1 VVVITGA
8 STGIGR
14 ALAFAWAERAAR
26 LVLNARNVDAL
37 EAVASTC
44 RVRGADA
51 VAVPGD
57 ITDATVQSALV
68 EGAQASFGGID
79 VLVNNA
85 GVGLYG
91 AFASIAPATLREVL
105 ELNTV
110 APMRL
115 TQLAMPALEQSRG
128 TVVMMS
134 SIAGLVAMPRTGG
147 YAASKFALE
156 ALSASLRAELAA
168 QGSAVRVC
176 VVRPGL
182 TETDFVEN
190 ARVTEGVPTRTASRA
205 SARHGLKGVPVMSAE
220 AVAQATLHAVD
231 RGLAELDLTL
241 GARALATLGRVS
253 RPALRAVLA
262 RMAPRLGVARRQR

>member
-1 VVVITGA
+1 MPRRSPVVVITGA

-26 LVLNARNVDAL
+26 LVLNARSVDAL
-37 EAVASTC
+37 EEVASTC
-44 RVRGADA
+44 RVNGADA
-51 VAVPGD
+51 VVVPGD
-57 ITDATVQSALV
+57 ITQSAVQTALV
-68 EGAQASFGGID
+68 EGARASFGAID

-91 AFASIAPATLREVL
+91 AFESIDPTTLREVI
-105 ELNTV
+105 ELNAI
-110 APMRL
+110 APLRV
-115 TQLAMPALEQSRG
+115 TQLALPALEESRG

-134 SIAGLVAMPRTGG
+134 SIAGLVSMPRTGG

-156 ALSASLRAELAA
+156 ALSSSLRAELAA

-182 TETDFVEN
+182 TETPFAEN
-190 ARVTEGVPTRTASRA
+190 ARVTDRGAPTRT
-205 SARHGLKGVPVMSAE
+205 GMKGAAIMSPE
-220 AVAQATLHAVD
+220 EVAQRTLEAVD
-231 RGLAELDLTL
+231 RGAPEIDLTI

-253 RPALRAVLA
+253 RPALRTVLA
-262 RMAPRLGVARRQR
+262 RMAPRLGVGRRRG

>member
-1 VVVITGA
+1 MPRRSPVVVVTGA

-37 EAVASTC
+37 EEVASTC

-51 VAVPGD
+51 VIVPGD
-57 ITDATVQSALV
+57 ITKSAVQSALV
-68 EGAQASFGGID
+68 EGAQASFGSID

-91 AFASIAPATLREVL
+91 AFDAIAPETLREVL

-110 APMRL
+110 APMRV
-115 TQLAMPALEQSRG
+115 TQLALPALEASRG

-156 ALSASLRAELAA
+156 ALSTSLRAELAA
-168 QGSAVRVC
+168 QGSSVRVC

-182 TETDFVEN
+182 TETAFAEN
-190 ARVTEGVPTRTASRA
+190 ARVAEGAPTRT
-205 SARHGLKGVPVMSAE
+205 GMKGVAIMSAE
-220 AVAQATLHAVD
+220 DVARATLHAVD
-231 RGLAELDLTL
+231 RGVAEIDLTL
-241 GARALATLGRVS
+241 GARALVTLGRVS
-253 RPALRAVLA
+253 RPALRTVLA
-262 RMAPRLGVARRQR
+262 RMAPRLGVARRRG